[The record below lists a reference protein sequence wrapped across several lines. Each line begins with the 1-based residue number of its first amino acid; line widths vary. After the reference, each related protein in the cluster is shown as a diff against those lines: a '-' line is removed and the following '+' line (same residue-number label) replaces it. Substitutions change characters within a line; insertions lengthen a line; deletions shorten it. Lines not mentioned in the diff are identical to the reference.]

1 MQFSANKRV
10 LAIGEAMVELAPVG
24 DGLFKRG
31 FAGDTFNT
39 AWHMVQ
45 ILGQGASV
53 GYVTKVGQDAVSD
66 AFCAELEADGLDTTG
81 IARDPDR
88 TMGLYLIELD
98 GAERSFQYWRAQSAA
113 RMLAEDVDTLTRQI
127 TDAGLVHLS
136 GITVAILSADAR
148 KKLLAALKAAR
159 AKGAL
164 VSFDPNVRPKLWGSL
179 DEVRATLPGFISE
192 ADIALPSFD
201 DETLC
206 WGDATPAD
214 TLARYE
220 GLGVSEVVVKNGES
234 DVHVLSA
241 KKRLTFDTGAVATV
255 KDTSGAGDAFN
266 AGYLAGRL
274 KGLSVDAS
282 VRKGQALAGDVIG
295 HFGARLPK
303 EATKAYAYDAN

>member
-214 TLARYE
+214 TLVRYE
-220 GLGVSEVVVKNGES
+220 GLGVSEVVVKNGE
-234 DVHVLSA
+234 DVVHVLSA
-241 KKRLTFDTGAVATV
+241 KERLIFDTGNVATV

-274 KGLSVDAS
+274 KGLEVEAS